1 MLLEVRTYTIK
12 DGKRDEFVD
21 WFENDLLTPMRS
33 CGIDVLGQFTSTED
47 ANTFVWLR
55 AFEDEADKDAKY
67 AAFYGSDDWNNRLKP
82 QAEALVESIDVKVV
96 QPTTGSAIS

>member
-67 AAFYGSDDWNNRLKP
+67 AAFYESDDWNNRLGPRAK
-82 QAEALVESIDVKVV
+82 ELVESIDVKLV